1 MKRFLLSL
9 VLVFLTINTVFA
21 QRDTE
26 HWFAPMMSRAGMT
39 SHAQAIYFSTDST
52 IPFPV
57 DIYNNNVIIGTVT
70 ISKGLPATFNLLTAT
85 TIPAGNANLVATTQA
100 QVFTPIAR
108 GIYTKGT
115 KPYYANL
122 RLSITSHGEIL
133 VSKGKA
139 GLGKK
144 FYAAYAPITEAGNSL
159 YNFTTGIL
167 ATENNTVVTVSGY
180 SPTVVFSNGNTGAT
194 TPSMSFTLQ
203 KGESYIIEG
212 QGTQPGNQTGFIG
225 AKIESDKPIS
235 VTNGNFNGQFSWGS
249 VGSSS
254 DIIMDQSVP
263 VDRLGNEFV
272 IVKGNGN
279 VTALMEDALIIATE
293 NNTEV
298 QINGGPVVATL
309 NEGQFYRVNGPN
321 NGTPANNVN
330 YIDQGNGHSNM
341 YVKTSKNV
349 YVYQLLAGLATS
361 IATLGYNYIPP
372 LNCFLPRKIDEIS
385 AINDLN
391 GTSNDIKLN
400 ILTEAG
406 STVNYSINGGAP
418 IVPTTVQGP
427 YPVNGTTAWVSYSI
441 PALSGNI
448 TVTSTK
454 AVTAGIAGGSGAV
467 GYGGYF
473 AGFSSIPVIAKKSGE
488 CVPGIILEVDDAFEG
503 YQWYLNNVAISGAT
517 TNTYTPVAAGNYTVT
532 VSMGTCPPITTPIYK
547 VYSCIRNTTAAVNAC
562 ATKIISPA
570 FSFTTTQTPVASTV
584 TILTQPTHGTAT
596 ISPSTGQITY
606 VPTTGYFGPDTIVY
620 QFCGNGVEF
629 IDCEHVTLTLT
640 VVPFIL
646 TDTTIKA
653 CQYNGKG
660 FFDLTTAAVT
670 AYTPVVKKFY
680 PTLADLNA
688 GTNEILPPTSYLSA
702 QGSVYVKVTTAE
714 GCISSAKITLAFLP
728 TPVVNEATLS
738 ECFLDIDE
746 TKGKFD
752 LTIAAVSSE
761 TPITKKY
768 YPTFVDASNGT
779 NEIIAANASAYISG
793 NGAVYIRVFNS
804 NLCYAIAKVN
814 LIVIPPKRSP
824 LLVDKYI
831 CIDARTTL
839 DAGPG
844 YQSYEWNT
852 GETTQSISAT
862 VGDYW
867 VILEDNNCSVKQLVS
882 VKKAPDPV
890 ITEIQISNTSAT
902 VIVTGG
908 KAPYKYAVDNPVNW
922 QDSNVFTG
930 LSRGQHTFY
939 VKDAYNCTP
948 ISVEVT
954 VPNLINA
961 ITPNGDN
968 KNDVIDYSDL
978 AYKDNLTFVI
988 YDRYGNKIFTG
999 DKFNNYK
1006 WDGKHYDK
1014 KIVTGTYWYHI
1025 NWNEPNKNKTPIKYT
1040 GWILVKNID

>member
-9 VLVFLTINTVFA
+9 VLVFLTINTLFA

-26 HWFAPMMSRAGMT
+26 HWFAPMMSRASMSSFGQ
-39 SHAQAIYFSTDST
+39 SIYFSTDST
-52 IPFPV
+52 TPFDV
-57 DIYNNNVIIGTVT
+57 EIYNNNVVIGTVN
-70 ISKGLPATFNLLTAT
+70 ISKGNPATFNLLNTPTVPAT
-85 TIPAGNANLVATTQA
+85 ANLVATTQA
-100 QVFTPIAR
+100 QVFTPITR

-139 GLGKK
+139 GLGTK

-180 SPTVVFSNGNTGAT
+180 SSSVVFSNGNTGAT
-194 TPSMSFTLQ
+194 TPSISFTLQ
-203 KGESYIIEG
+203 KGQSYIIEG

-225 AKIESDKPIS
+225 AKIESDKPVS
-235 VTNGNFNGQFSWGS
+235 VTNGNFNGQFAWGNL
-249 VGSSS
+249 GSSS
-254 DIIMDQSVP
+254 DIIMDQAVP
-263 VDRLGNEFV
+263 VNRLGNEFV
-272 IVKGNGN
+272 LVKGNGN
-279 VTALMEDALIIATE
+279 VSALMEDALIIATE
-293 NNTEV
+293 NNTEI

-321 NGTPANNVN
+321 ATAPANNVN
-330 YIDQGNGHSNM
+330 YIDQGNGHFNM
-341 YVKTSKNV
+341 YIKASKNV

-391 GTSNDIKLN
+391 GSSNDIKLN
-400 ILTEAG
+400 ILTETGA
-406 STVNYSINGGAP
+406 TVNYSVNGGP
-418 IVPTTVQGP
+418 ITTPATTEGP
-427 YPVNGTTAWVSYSI
+427 YPVQGTSAWVSYSI
-441 PALSGNI
+441 PGLTGNV

-473 AGFSSIPVIAKKSGE
+473 AGFSSVPVIAKKSGE
-488 CVPGIILEVDDAFEG
+488 CVPGIVLEVDDAFEG
-503 YQWYLNNVAISGAT
+503 YQWYLEGIAIPGAT
-517 TNTYTPVAAGNYTVT
+517 QSTYTPVAAGNYTVKVT
-532 VSMGTCPPITTPIYK
+532 MGTCPPITTPIYK
-547 VYSCIRNTTAAVNAC
+547 VYSCIRNTTANVNAC
-562 ATKIISPA
+562 ATKIITPA
-570 FSFTTTQTPVASTV
+570 FSFTTPQTPVASTV

-606 VPTTGYFGPDTIVY
+606 TPVTGYYGPDVIVY

-629 IDCEHVTLTLT
+629 IDCEHVTLNLT

-646 TDTTIKA
+646 TDVTIKA
-653 CQYNGKG
+653 CQYNGKAY
-660 FFDLTTAAVT
+660 FDLTTAQVT
-670 AYTPVVKKFY
+670 TFTPVIKKFY
-680 PTLADLNA
+680 PTLNDLN
-688 GTNEILPPTSYLSA
+688 GNTNEITNPTNYFST
-702 QGSVYVKVTTAE
+702 QGFVYVKVTTNE
-714 GCISSAKITLAFLP
+714 GCTSNAKITLEFLP

-738 ECFLDIDE
+738 ECFLVTEE
-746 TKGKFD
+746 TKASFD
-752 LTIAAVSSE
+752 LTTAAVSAE

-768 YPTFVDASNGT
+768 YPTLVDASNGT
-779 NEIIAANASAYISG
+779 NEILLNQAQTYISESRT
-793 NGAVYIRVFNS
+793 VYIRVYNAS
-804 NLCYAIAKVN
+804 GCYAIAKVT
-814 LIVIPPKRSP
+814 LTVIPPKRSP
-824 LLVDKYI
+824 LLVDQYI
-831 CIDARTTL
+831 CIDGATRL

-852 GETTQSISAT
+852 GATTQSIPAT

-867 VILEDNNCSVKQLVS
+867 VILEDNNCFVKQLVS
-882 VKKAPDPV
+882 VKKAVDPV
-890 ITEIQISNTSAT
+890 ITEIEISNNTAT
-902 VIVTGG
+902 VHVTGG
-908 KAPYKYAVDNPVNW
+908 KAPYQYAVDTPTNW

-930 LSRGQHTFY
+930 LSRGQHIFF
-939 VKDAYNCTP
+939 VKDAYNCNP

-968 KNDVIDYSDL
+968 KNDVIDYSEL
-978 AYKDNLTFVI
+978 AYKDNLSFVI

-999 DKFNNYK
+999 NKFNNYK
-1006 WDGKHYDK
+1006 WDGKHFDK
-1014 KIVTGTYWYHI
+1014 KIITGTYWYHI
-1025 NWNEPNKNKTPIKYT
+1025 NWNEPNKEKTPIKYS